1 MGAVKTALPNEPFE
15 QRGPHDAAPERPQA
29 DLLPGFAV
37 FGSASAFTPP
47 FAFTSA
53 A

>member
-29 DLLPGFAV
+29 DFRSGFAV
-37 FGSASAFTPP
+37 LGGASAFAPP
-47 FAFTSA
+47 LAFTSA